1 MVRFIAVSQ
10 ASLAVVA
17 TCVTGT
23 SVNAQQ
29 GTVANACK
37 EDIATY
43 CADKPNAHGEARAC
57 LQANR
62 NKISDVC
69 KMALDTTGPVKG
81 TGEEQRPQE
90 K

>member
-1 MVRFIAVSQ
+1 MVRFTGISYA
-10 ASLAVVA
+10 ALAVVA
-17 TCVTGT
+17 TCVSGT
-23 SVNAQQ
+23 SVYAQQ

-43 CADKPNAHGEARAC
+43 CADKPHGQGEARAC

-62 NKISDVC
+62 NKVSDVC